1 MAVQGPFKVAFADVF
16 PYGAFVKGGVEPVR
30 DFDRSTRD
38 SFVQARD
45 RDTGELVWAV
55 EVLDADPESKGTY
68 KVKLSAPVQPV
79 LPQAPAGFPFVPV
92 EFEGLEVTPYVNSG
106 TGRLAYSLKAAAV
119 RPANFNKT
127 GGGAGRSSGKDGGAA
142 AKDAA

>member
-30 DFDRSTRD
+30 DFDRSTREN
-38 SFVQARD
+38 FVQARD

-106 TGRLAYSLKAAAV
+106 TGGWRT
-119 RPANFNKT
+119 R
-127 GGGAGRSSGKDGGAA
+127 
-142 AKDAA
+142 

>member
-1 MAVQGPFKVAFADVF
+1 
-16 PYGAFVKGGVEPVR
+16 
-30 DFDRSTRD
+30 RSTREN
-38 SFVQARD
+38 FVQARD

-142 AKDAA
+142 AKDAAGWRAGACRCCRCRSTRGRRWSSSRSGRVRRCS